1 MALITEPTR
10 VATWPP
16 TCNRQA
22 NKKIDRITT
31 LPRHSTVYFCS
42 ALDTQLESQSGGCVP
57 SLLVA
62 RTTLFCGSDGGGE
75 TAVAIYSLLGTRL
88 NRVEPE
94 LWLREVLTRIAE
106 HPLSRI
112 EDLLPWNLAA
122 HLQPRT
128 A

>member
-1 MALITEPTR
+1 M
-10 VATWPP
+10 
-16 TCNRQA
+16 
-22 NKKIDRITT
+22 
-31 LPRHSTVYFCS
+31 
-42 ALDTQLESQSGGCVP
+42 P